1 MSDNRDSHSNDTS
14 GRFMQFLNGYG
25 VKSVFIGF
33 MLLIMLIPL
42 SMIGSL
48 VNERAGRAR
57 EAQIKIG
64 EIWGHEQTVG
74 GPVLIVPYEAI
85 EKIRNTGE
93 LVTLKRQLVLLPEKL
108 TTKGAVDVE
117 SRSLG
122 LYSSNVYTANLTMVA
137 DFVVPENFQG
147 VEKSALDWSGATFG
161 LYLSDLQG
169 LQGDIVMTVNGRA
182 VPIEPATG
190 LEHNQSGVHASA
202 AGMGAG
208 ATFAVEASFSLR
220 GMEALNIWPSGTTS
234 DIELSSSWPS
244 PGFHGRF
251 SPINRTV
258 TAEGFEARWQ
268 TLRLAQGIGPIL
280 AGSMPLPVSNTVSV
294 NFIDPVN
301 TYSLTDRSV
310 KYGSLFVLLTFAVIY
325 LFEVVSGRKVHPVQY
340 ILIGLAL
347 SLFFMGLLS
356 LAEHMAFTA
365 AYVVSSLLIVGLV
378 TTYAYSVTKSGGWT
392 VGICLTQT
400 ALLGFLYGVLNMED
414 FALLAGTT
422 LMFVALATSMYLTR
436 NVDWYKNSTPE
447 DKT

>member
-1 MSDNRDSHSNDTS
+1 MSDNRDSHGNDTG

-25 VKSVFIGF
+25 VKSVLIGF

-48 VNERAGRAR
+48 VNERAGRAH
-57 EAQIKIG
+57 EAQLKIG
-64 EIWGHEQTVG
+64 EVWGHEQTVG
-74 GPVLIVPYEAI
+74 GPVLVVPYEAV

-93 LVTLKRQLVLLPEKL
+93 LVNLKRQLVLLPEKL
-108 TTKGAVDVE
+108 ITEGTVDVE

-122 LYSSNVYTANLTMVA
+122 LYSSNVYTATLKMVA
-137 DFVVPENFQG
+137 DFTVPEDFQG
-147 VEKSALDWSGATFG
+147 IEKSALDWGSAVVG

-169 LQGDIVMTVNGRA
+169 LQGDIVMTVNGNA
-182 VPIEPATG
+182 TAIEPATG
-190 LEHNQSGVHASA
+190 LEHSQSGVHAPALGVST
-202 AGMGAG
+202 G
-208 ATFAVEASFSLR
+208 ATFAVETEFSIR
-220 GMEALNIWPSGTTS
+220 GMEALNIWPAGTTS
-234 DIELSSSWPS
+234 DIELSSAWPS

-251 SPINRTV
+251 SPIDRTV
-258 TAEGFEARWQ
+258 SAEGFAARWQ

-280 AGSMPLPVSNTVSV
+280 AGNAPLPVSNAVSV
-294 NFIDPVN
+294 NFLDPVN
-301 TYSLTDRSV
+301 TYSLTERSV

-392 VGICLTQT
+392 GGICLTQT

-422 LMFVALATSMYLTR
+422 LMFVALAAAMYLTR
-436 NVDWYKNSTPE
+436 NVDWYKNSPPG
-447 DKT
+447 DKA